1 MSGELEFIRL
11 TDENFAKEVLE
22 HPGPVLVEFT
32 KKAYGGHYIVATT
45 MQEILRNYHNKIKI
59 ARLDVD
65 LAVETAKHFRIR
77 EIPTVLFF
85 RDGVVVAYLIG
96 IFRKKDIMAKLQ
108 AVVGHKQNNAGEAAD
123 QP

>member
-1 MSGELEFIRL
+1 
-11 TDENFAKEVLE
+11 
-22 HPGPVLVEFT
+22 
-32 KKAYGGHYIVATT
+32 
-45 MQEILRNYHNKIKI
+45 
-59 ARLDVD
+59 VD

-96 IFRKKDIMAKLQ
+96 IFRKKDIVAKLQ
-108 AVVGHKQNNAGEAAD
+108 AVVGRALNSAGETAD